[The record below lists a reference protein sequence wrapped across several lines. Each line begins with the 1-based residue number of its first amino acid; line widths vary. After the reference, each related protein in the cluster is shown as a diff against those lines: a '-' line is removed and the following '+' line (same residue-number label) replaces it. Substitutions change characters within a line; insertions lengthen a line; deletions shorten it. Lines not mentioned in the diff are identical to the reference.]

1 MDDPTN
7 IRLITT
13 NLVAGR
19 GPGEWTREV
28 IEASVSTEQ
37 IKAGMNTLLVQMA
50 AMFRIDPGSD
60 PTIGDTPTSVD
71 KLGAIQLEEVSFSA
85 EIGGD
90 GQFKLVGT
98 NNPSVAGGIRFT
110 MKRKHIAETADLVRH
125 LIGTEVVTEVKDNK
139 LRSHLTTLDG
149 DPAVRVKVEGVVPVA
164 EQNLPLPVVGI

>member
-1 MDDPTN
+1 MDDQAN

-28 IEASVSTEQ
+28 IEASVSTDQ
-37 IKAGMNTLLVQMA
+37 IKAGMQTLLTQMA
-50 AMFRIDPGSD
+50 AMFRIDPAAD
-60 PTIGDTPTSVD
+60 PTTGDTPTVHD

-98 NNPSVAGGIRFT
+98 NNPAVAGGIRFT
-110 MKRKHIAETADLVRH
+110 MKRKHTTTTADLVRH
-125 LIGTEVVTEVKDNK
+125 LIGTEPKDDVSENK
-139 LRSHLTTLDG
+139 LRSHLTTLG
-149 DPAVRVKVEGVVPVA
+149 SDPPVRVRVEGVVPVA
-164 EQNLPLPVVGI
+164 EQNLPLPVVGV